1 MLKEMTTPTMA
12 LLTLDQVTKRFGGL
26 VAVDAVSIE
35 IQEHDILGIIGPNG
49 SGKTT
54 LMNCVSGIYRPE
66 RGNIVFRHRRLNT
79 LKPHQ
84 IARLGIAR
92 TFQITRVFR
101 QLTVLQNMLTPVLHL
116 GQPDA
121 TLRETARRLL
131 AFVDLLEMQNNL
143 GMELSG
149 GQQKLLEFA
158 RALMADPQIILMDEP
173 FAGVHPLLKEKLMAR
188 IVELHEQGKTF
199 VIISHD
205 MASTFKLCNR
215 IVVLSS
221 GAKLVEGRPEDIQQ
235 DPQVI
240 ALYLGI

>member
-26 VAVDAVSIE
+26 VAVDAVSIA

-131 AFVDLLEMQNNL
+131 AFVDLLEMQDNL

-173 FAGVHPLLKEKLMAR
+173 FAGVHPLLKEKLIAR